1 MKCVLQFFFLVIGY
15 LNESGTLNL
24 PRFEAYM
31 RKLGSFDIKQ
41 FREKYDDLRY
51 LEKKTGKS
59 GEPRV
64 SVFKVINFRV
74 YANINVC
81 SFSRNS
87 PKMIS
92 VFEETCNRFSKRPK
106 KIM

>member
-1 MKCVLQFFFLVIGY
+1 MRLILGY

-24 PRFEAYM
+24 ARFEAYM

-59 GEPRV
+59 AT
-64 SVFKVINFRV
+64 KVNNTIAIVIEMHYLVLYLFLIFRRS
-74 YANINVC
+74 YPI
-81 SFSRNS
+81 
-87 PKMIS
+87 I
-92 VFEETCNRFSKRPK
+92 
-106 KIM
+106 I